1 MSTSDWLGGTGFSPA
16 DETDAFASLAKQ
28 RSERRSPQPRD
39 NLVSTT
45 KNVPQVVLSQP
56 SVPASAT
63 VPPLCLDSLSLYNT
77 SGMPPLTAPSR
88 LTSNHNSNS
97 NTAAA
102 ATTIISPSFHPQ
114 AAPISPLTVAH
125 HAPAFASPVYPPHAG
140 VTPCNSAVSLD
151 FSSPSST
158 PAPSLSSSFQDPNSQ
173 QGREKN
179 PVRPPSITSL
189 DFSTLSLAH
198 TEDGRVA
205 ASSSAVD
212 LGSSPADDLFSQPL
226 SSVHRSPSSNS
237 LSGSEPPRFVAS
249 QARFAPH
256 SRQTQSMPDGLSA
269 TCTANRSP
277 SPTTIDDRDDKSPRK
292 KKSGSQIRRRSQAS
306 MQRAHS
312 TPDTSLAQ
320 PVSGHA
326 IPSLSPR
333 HRDPPREPSPGNVSE
348 STSIGSF
355 VSSLV
360 SAFVAP
366 LEDEVDNAES
376 YEAFSGTS
384 AGKTMEQ
391 LTSPRQKTTPRGYSW
406 FYDVLL
412 VPKPSSKEGLPVSV
426 ALNERGLRVLHASTE
441 KEIWNV
447 NMFHVRSYTSI
458 AAAQCVLLDICDVK
472 NSFKHQLVLRTEEF
486 AAMRN
491 TLMFYINRVAQYLER
506 RKNQKEEL
514 EQKQKKSGSKT
525 ERSLSSTD
533 PDNSSARRSGSAI
546 GQRAVSKPLLEF

>member
-1 MSTSDWLGGTGFSPA
+1 MSTPDWLGGTGFSPA

-39 NLVSTT
+39 NPMSTT
-45 KNVPQVVLSQP
+45 KNVPQVVFSQP
-56 SVPASAT
+56 AVPASAA

-88 LTSNHNSNS
+88 LSSNNNTNN
-97 NTAAA
+97 NTA
-102 ATTIISPSFHPQ
+102 TNISPSLHPQ
-114 AAPISPLTVAH
+114 AVPLSPITVAH
-125 HAPAFASPVYPPHAG
+125 HAPAFASPVYPPHAS
-140 VTPCNSAVSLD
+140 VTPCNSAASLG
-151 FSSPSST
+151 FSSPSNT
-158 PAPSLSSSFQDPNSQ
+158 PAPSLSSSFQDPSSQ
-173 QGREKN
+173 PGGERAQ
-179 PVRPPSITSL
+179 VRPPSITAL
-189 DFSTLSLAH
+189 DFGALSLAH
-198 TEDGRVA
+198 TEDAHAA

-237 LSGSEPPRFVAS
+237 LTGSEPPRFVAS
-249 QARFAPH
+249 PARFAPP

-269 TCTANRSP
+269 TRSANRSP
-277 SPTTIDDRDDKSPRK
+277 SPTNIDDRDDKSPRK
-292 KKSGSQIRRRSQAS
+292 KSGSQIRRRGQAS

-326 IPSLSPR
+326 VPSLSPR
-333 HRDPPREPSPGNVSE
+333 HRDPPREPPSPGTVAE

-366 LEDEVDNAES
+366 LEDEVGNAES
-376 YEAFSGTS
+376 YEAFSGAS

-406 FYDVLL
+406 FYDVLM

-514 EQKQKKSGSKT
+514 ERKQKKSGSKT

-533 PDNSSARRSGSAI
+533 TDKSSTRRSGSAI